1 MNVVELNNLQ
11 FRWKGQI
18 QNTIDIGLL
27 KVKQGEHVFIKGA
40 SGSGKT
46 TLLNL
51 LAGILVPGAGS
62 ISILEKDIGVLS
74 LSARDRFRA
83 DHMGIIFQ
91 QFNLLPYLSVI
102 ENIVLPCDF
111 SSRRKQQAGNVQETA
126 KQLLE
131 HLGLKNDLNDRSV
144 MDLSVGQQQRVAVA
158 RALIGKPELIIAD
171 EPTSALDTESRNDFL
186 KLLFSEAEQQGSTIL
201 FVSHDP
207 YIAEKFPRVLDLHA
221 LNQASV
227 KSPTKSETV

>member
-1 MNVVELNNLQ
+1 MNVVELKALEY
-11 FRWKGQI
+11 RWRGQSE
-18 QNTIDIGLL
+18 NTISIDELC
-27 KVKQGEHVFIKGA
+27 VQQGEHVFIKGA

-51 LAGILVPGAGS
+51 LAGILVPDTGS
-62 ISILEKDIGVLS
+62 INILESDMGALS
-74 LSARDRFRA
+74 TSARDRFRA

-111 SSRRKQQAGNVQETA
+111 SIRRKQQAGDVKETA
-126 KQLLE
+126 KQLLQ
-131 HLGLKNDLNDRSV
+131 HLGLNKALNNRSV

-221 LNQASV
+221 LNQASI
-227 KSPTKSETV
+227 SAQTV

>member
-1 MNVVELNNLQ
+1 MNVVELTQLKY
-11 FRWKGQI
+11 RWRGRSEDTISIDDLYI
-18 QNTIDIGLL
+18 Q
-27 KVKQGEHVFIKGA
+27 QGEHVFIKGA

-51 LAGILVPGAGS
+51 LAGILVPDAGS
-62 ISILEKDIGVLS
+62 IHILENDIGALS
-74 LSARDRFRA
+74 TSARDRFRA

-111 SSRRKQQAGNVQETA
+111 SNHRKQQAGDVKETA
-126 KQLLE
+126 KQLLQL
-131 HLGLKNDLNDRSV
+131 LGLHKSLNDRSV

-186 KLLFSEAEQQGSTIL
+186 KLLFSQAEQQGSTIL

-207 YIAEKFPRVLDLHA
+207 YIADKFSRVLDLHE
-221 LNQASV
+221 LNLASI
-227 KSPTKSETV
+227 STSTV

>member
-1 MNVVELNNLQ
+1 MEVVKLSQLKY
-11 FRWKGQI
+11 RWRGQSE
-18 QNTIDIGLL
+18 NTISIDEFY
-27 KVKQGEHVFIKGA
+27 VHQGEHVFIKGA

-51 LAGILVPGAGS
+51 LAGILVPDAGS
-62 ISILEKDIGVLS
+62 IDLLDSDMGALS
-74 LSARDRFRA
+74 TSARDRFRA

-111 SSRRKQQAGNVQETA
+111 SIRRKQQAGDVTETA
-126 KQLLE
+126 KQLLQ
-131 HLGLKNDLNDRSV
+131 HLGLKQELNNRSV

-207 YIAEKFPRVLDLHA
+207 YIADKFPRVLDLHA
-221 LNQASV
+221 LNQSSISAQ
-227 KSPTKSETV
+227 TV

>member
-1 MNVVELNNLQ
+1 MNVVELENVKY
-11 FRWKGQI
+11 RWRGQSED
-18 QNTIDIGLL
+18 TICIDDLC
-27 KVKQGEHVFIKGA
+27 VQQGEHVFIKGA

-51 LAGILVPGAGS
+51 LAGILTPDTGS
-62 ISILEKDIGVLS
+62 ISILENDIGALS
-74 LSARDRFRA
+74 HSARDRFRA

-111 SSRRKQQAGNVQETA
+111 SSRRKQQADNVQETA

-131 HLGLKNDLNDRSV
+131 HLGLKQELNDRPV

-186 KLLFSEAEQQGSTIL
+186 KLLFLEAAQQGSTIL

-221 LNQASV
+221 LNQTSA
-227 KSPTKSETV
+227 KTQTV